1 MLIVLYS
8 MLLSY
13 MLFFTICIAPV
24 INTSLERKTS
34 SILLRRIFPRN
45 FIYGL
50 ALSLVLVIFSFLE
63 KILWS
68 LSLSFIIFT
77 LYLANLFFIMPKIN
91 KEADK
96 FKEKGEYTKKFKL
109 LHLYS
114 VLFYALQIILSIIA
128 VIKLYF

>member
-1 MLIVLYS
+1 

-13 MLFFTICIAPV
+13 MVFFTICIAPV
-24 INTSLERKTS
+24 INTVLERKTS
-34 SILLRRIFPRN
+34 SILLRKIFPRN

-50 ALSLVLVIFSFLE
+50 VFSSALVIFSFLE
-63 KILWS
+63 KVLWS
-68 LSLSFIIFT
+68 LSISSIIFI
-77 LYLANLFFIMPKIN
+77 LYLANLYFIMPRIN

-96 FKEKGEYTKKFKL
+96 FKEKSQYTKKFKL

-128 VIKLYF
+128 IIKLYF